1 MIIKRWFNLLTLAQQ
16 WIAVTLLAV
25 IPLLVALGY
34 AAWALAQ
41 QSDEQ
46 RHLLATM
53 DNLNKMD
60 AYIHRQ
66 LASMERV
73 SRQYMLIG
81 DARFA
86 DIYRQRLG
94 NLADYRINLVVTL
107 PSGREHQQLTELL
120 ELASQVGAYLL
131 QPPDEVDSDAI
142 DRLWSRINAAREEL
156 SQSIDRFGEASTA
169 DNQQQ
174 MQQVQQRL
182 ALIGG
187 TTLLAT
193 VLLISLSSIAITR
206 PVRRLAAAIHRIG
219 HQHWDQ
225 AVDIEGPRNFIALG
239 ASLEWTRQQ
248 LLASDRQKQA
258 FLHHI
263 THELKTPLAAIME
276 AESLLRDQ
284 VPGPLTQAQLNV
296 LRILHQNARSL
307 QLLIQ
312 QLLNYNAI
320 KHSHSLEVAAVDIR
334 QLCKQIRTQL
344 NNANTEGKTVH
355 YEFAGK
361 WETVPCDKQCLEMI
375 LSNLLSNAQR
385 SVEEGGR
392 IIVDWGWRKDHW
404 WLSVSDNGPGI
415 PEDEQEDIFKPFY
428 QGRGAHK
435 GHLKGSGMG
444 LAIVRE
450 CVSRLNGELQL
461 RSTPFD
467 ATTFTITL
475 PLGGKHYHE
484 AA

>member
-1 MIIKRWFNLLTLAQQ
+1 MKRWFNLLTLAQQ

-25 IPLLVALGY
+25 IPLLLALGY

-41 QSDEQ
+41 QSQQQQD
-46 RHLLATM
+46 LLARM

-81 DARFA
+81 DTRFA
-86 DIYRQRLG
+86 DIYRQRLR

-107 PSGREHQQLTELL
+107 PSGREHQQLTEILQ
-120 ELASQVGAYLL
+120 LASNVGSKLL
-131 QPPDEVDSDAI
+131 LPPEQLDSDTLDRLWARINTAREDLSDAI
-142 DRLWSRINAAREEL
+142 DA
-156 SQSIDRFGEASTA
+156 FGEASA
-169 DNQQQ
+169 SQNQQQ

-182 ALIGG
+182 ALIAG
-187 TTLLAT
+187 TTLAAT
-193 VLLISLSSIAITR
+193 VLLIGLSSIAVTQ
-206 PVRRLAAAIHRIG
+206 PVRRLASAIHRIG
-219 HQHWDQ
+219 HQQWDT
-225 AVDIEGPRNFIALG
+225 AVEIDGPRNFTALG
-239 ASLEWTRQQ
+239 ESLEWTRQQ

-296 LRILHQNARSL
+296 LTILHQNARSL

-320 KHSHSLEVAAVDIR
+320 KHSHSLEMAAVNVR
-334 QLCKQIRTQL
+334 QLCKEIRDQL
-344 NNANTEGKTVH
+344 ESANTEGKLVR
-355 YEFAGK
+355 YEFRGRC
-361 WETVPCDKQCLEMI
+361 ESVPCDRQCLEMI
-375 LSNLLSNAQR
+375 LSNLLSNARR
-385 SVEEGGR
+385 SVEEDGL
-392 IIVDWGWRKDHW
+392 IVVDWAWENDHW
-404 WLSVSDNGPGI
+404 WLSVSDNGRGI
-415 PEDEQEDIFKPFY
+415 PADEQEAVFKPFY
-428 QGRGAHK
+428 QGREGRR

-444 LAIVRE
+444 LAIVKE
-450 CVSRLNGELQL
+450 CVSRLKGDIRLESQ
-461 RSTPFD
+461 PFK
-467 ATTFTITL
+467 ATTFTFHF
-475 PLGGKHYHE
+475 PLEGEYQHE